1 MSDFDCFVAYL
12 MSVTIENGLYC
23 NVLAYYV
30 AIVAVC
36 ITTSIYQSH
45 HQYED

>member
-1 MSDFDCFVAYL
+1 MSDFVCFVAYL

-30 AIVAVC
+30 C
-36 ITTSIYQSH
+36 FCSSLY
-45 HQYED
+45 YN